1 MFVLRRRAER
11 YRQVSPQR
19 SSLVPIA
26 APDDNAMY
34 LQLFLHKYTT
44 TGMGCAVNGSI
55 RAVFTVHRSAPRPVE
70 VTTDYLRVLDKLLPA
85 CHVMEQYANNAI
97 EPDHG

>member
-1 MFVLRRRAER
+1 
-11 YRQVSPQR
+11 
-19 SSLVPIA
+19 
-26 APDDNAMY
+26 
-34 LQLFLHKYTT
+34 
-44 TGMGCAVNGSI
+44 MGCAVNGSI